1 MENQKT
7 IDVLNTLI
15 QINND
20 RLEGYQTASNE
31 TAENDLKSFFSE
43 LSKTSQHCNQ
53 ELWAEVIDL
62 GGTPTESTKLT
73 GKFFRVW
80 MDVKTAI
87 MGKDRKTILDS
98 CEYGEDVAKAT
109 YENTLEKDSEYLNP
123 TQIAMLS
130 AQHKLLKADHDK
142 VKSMRDAVAVA

>member
-31 TAENDLKSFFSE
+31 TDENDLKSFFSE

-53 ELWAEVIDL
+53 ELRAEVMVL

-80 MDVKTAI
+80 MDVKTTF

-109 YENTLEKDSEYLNP
+109 YENALDKDAEYLNP
-123 TQIAMLS
+123 AQIAMLS

-142 VKSMRDAVAVA
+142 VKSLLDSIPVA